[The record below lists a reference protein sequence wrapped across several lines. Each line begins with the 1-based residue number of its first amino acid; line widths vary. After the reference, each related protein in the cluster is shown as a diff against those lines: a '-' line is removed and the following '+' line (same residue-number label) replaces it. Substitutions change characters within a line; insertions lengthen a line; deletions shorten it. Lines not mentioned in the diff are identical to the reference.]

1 MLNAFRSPWMGYV
14 IPGMVTGLCVWLA
27 YGVISTGIAGYY
39 ENNDNGARALR
50 WRRNSPAA
58 LALTADSLVRQ
69 GNYTA
74 ADSTARLALKQ
85 STLRADAL
93 RTLALSASAEGRA
106 DAALSLMSR
115 AGKLNPRDAQTENW
129 LFENALLRADYSR
142 AVVHADAL
150 MRRSPEVW
158 PALSYT
164 LAARLA
170 DRAVRA
176 ALVQRLAAAPSWRGT
191 FLTMAARY
199 GADADV
205 AALFL
210 ALKRTASPATDVEAA
225 PFFGRLVAEAKYR
238 QAKGYFDALVSPP
251 VQPTPL
257 VYDGGFAG
265 LPGPP
270 PLNWEVTAGPGGS
283 ASWTLDDGEPSGSL
297 RVSHDGFSSS
307 RALVGQL
314 ILLSAGTYQVAA
326 RARAEDP
333 TVAGRFKLQITCV
346 NGSRLV
352 LMTLTGVPGYWIPSR
367 AEFTVPP
374 QTCEVQWLQI
384 VPATGDRREVAELS
398 IDDIAIRR
406 APVVSIPHQESDLA
420 P

>member
-1 MLNAFRSPWMGYV
+1 MPNAVRSPWMGYV

-27 YGVISTGIAGYY
+27 YSVISTGVAGYY

-50 WRRNSPAA
+50 WRQNSPAA

-74 ADSTARLALKQ
+74 ADAKARLALKR

-106 DAALSLMSR
+106 DAALALMSR

-170 DRAVRA
+170 DHAFRT
-176 ALVQRLAAAPSWRGT
+176 ALAQRLAAAPPWRGT

-210 ALKRTASPATDVEAA
+210 ALKRTASPASDVETA

-251 VQPTPL
+251 VQPTSL

-270 PLNWEVTAGPGGS
+270 PLNWQATAGMGGS
-283 ASWTLDDGEPSGSL
+283 ARWTLDDGMPSGSL

-307 RALVGQL
+307 GALAGQV
-314 ILLSAGTYQVAA
+314 ILLSPGSYQVSARTRIDDTAA
-326 RARAEDP
+326 
-333 TVAGRFKLQITCV
+333 AGRFKLQITCIG
-346 NGSRLV
+346 GSRLAS
-352 LMTLTGVPGYWIPSR
+352 MTLNGGPGAWVPSQ
-367 AEFTVPP
+367 AELIVPP
-374 QTCEVQWLQI
+374 EDCKAQWLQI
-384 VPATGDRREVAELS
+384 LPVTGDRREIAEMS
-398 IDDIAIRR
+398 IDDIAVKRIAAGFSPR
-406 APVVSIPHQESDLA
+406 QESEWSQ
-420 P
+420 